1 MKTHTFYLLFI
12 VLVCSFITSCTS
24 VIQVSVPTGSPLIT
38 VDAFLDNSSN
48 PQKVRLTFNANYFS
62 DVSTPPVLGATVSLN
77 DLTNAKTYTFTA
89 DGNGNYIYYPFIN
102 DSMAQV
108 NHKYQ
113 LSISYN
119 GNSYIALSTL
129 NRTTLVDSIP
139 FRISGGDALGAY
151 PLKDTTNPRKY
162 YPYVLAVDLPGSIQD
177 FYWLKIYKNGVLYN
191 QPGQL
196 NAFPDAGFNGTD
208 GSLFLPPKAFR
219 GLTSDDNPIYRNDI
233 CTAEIYSIN
242 KNTFDF
248 LNQLKTQL
256 TNSQAGLF
264 AVTPQNVKT
273 NIQQTS
279 GTQQAVGWFNM
290 GAISSKSVVAK

>member
-1 MKTHTFYLLFI
+1 
-12 VLVCSFITSCTS
+12 
-24 VIQVSVPTGSPLIT
+24 
-38 VDAFLDNSSN
+38 
-48 PQKVRLTFNANYFS
+48 
-62 DVSTPPVLGATVSLN
+62 
-77 DLTNAKTYTFTA
+77 
-89 DGNGNYIYYPFIN
+89 
-102 DSMAQV
+102 
-108 NHKYQ
+108 
-113 LSISYN
+113 
-119 GNSYIALSTL
+119 
-129 NRTTLVDSIP
+129 LVDSIP